1 MNGIFGQQWQL
12 NIMAE
17 LLQNMILTAGM
28 RRKLLITFRR
38 TAQGGEERALK
49 TSAAGASIKVQLMQW
64 TAIRSLI
71 LTLLGDP
78 R

>member
-28 RRKLLITFRR
+28 RRKLLITFRQ
-38 TAQGGEERALK
+38 TAQGGEERGL
-49 TSAAGASIKVQLMQW
+49 
-64 TAIRSLI
+64 
-71 LTLLGDP
+71 
-78 R
+78 